1 MSQVKEGLVHEVHAS
16 GSPRELGLQYGRAIA
31 ALAHE
36 VLEMRMAWCTKSST
50 RSDVLSRAL
59 EYAGFVEA
67 HAPELLEEIEGLA
80 VGAELHFDEALFL
93 QVASEFDRTV
103 EEGCSAIGS
112 ANPEAG
118 PLVAQNWDTDPGYLG
133 KEVVVHLTP
142 DDRPPLMMFAPA
154 GVIGYIGLNAH
165 GVGHANNTIYLGSR
179 EPGLT
184 GYFVT
189 RKLLGFSTVREG
201 LDWLREVPLGSVASY
216 MLGDA
221 TGTIVDIELSGGSF
235 REIDRNLQAHTNH
248 YLRAPLSADAG
259 GLQAMVMK
267 PDSLDRLGRLE
278 DLLAIGDEE
287 EVMRALRDHEGFPRS
302 VCRHEGA
309 DGTVTTASVV
319 LRLAR
324 REMLVCAG
332 NPCMHPYQLFSLN

>member
-1 MSQVKEGLVHEVHAS
+1 MSDEKGGVLLEVHAS
-16 GSPRELGLQYGRAIA
+16 GSPRELGVQYGRAVGP
-31 ALAHE
+31 LAHE
-36 VLEMRMAWCTKSST
+36 VLEMRMGWCTKSAS
-50 RSDVLSRAL
+50 RSDVLSRAM
-59 EYAGFVEA
+59 EYVAFVEA
-67 HAPELLEEIEGLA
+67 HAPELLEEVEGLA
-80 VGAELHFDEALFL
+80 IGAELQFEEALFL
-93 QVASEFDRTV
+93 QVASELDRAA

-142 DDRPPLMMFAPA
+142 DDRPPLMMFTPA

-165 GVGHANNTIYLGSR
+165 GVGHANNTVHFGSR

-184 GYFVT
+184 GYFIT

-201 LDWLREVPLGSVASY
+201 LDWLGEVPLGSVASY

-221 TGTIVDIELSGGSF
+221 SGAIVDIELSGGSF
-235 REIDRNLQAHTNH
+235 REIERTLQAHTNH
-248 YLRAPLSADAG
+248 YLRAPLTSDAG

-278 DLLAIGDEE
+278 ELLATGDED
-287 EVMRALRDHEGFPRS
+287 EVLLALRDHDGFPRS

-309 DGTVTTASVV
+309 GGTVTTASVV

-332 NPCMHPYQLFSLN
+332 NPCSHPYQLFSLN